1 MTVRPTPAVERR
13 VTPRLP
19 FPDGLERRRGLH
31 FCTGNVPAARP
42 KNEAPAGRAQSP
54 RAADRTFIAAPF
66 RDVAR
71 AHEVDVRR
79 RATPAAGAAAGSP
92 AESAARRT
100 SQARTRRGY
109 ESRASRSACL
119 LLLDRSR
126 HVPCLTP
133 LWVSRL
139 FVRKDAPPRVW
150 TIGVVCSRPKGV
162 WAGVGRTSRSGVRA
176 FRRSRCSSAR
186 DRRPR
191 TRDPAS
197 EIGPA
202 PVVGGC

>member
-19 FPDGLERRRGLH
+19 FPDGLERCRGLH

-92 AESAARRT
+92 ADRRPAERARLERGEDT
-100 SQARTRRGY
+100 SRVRHVPRACSCSIVPGTSRVSRLFGCPGFLFARTRRRGFGRLVWCV
-109 ESRASRSACL
+109 RARRVCGQGLAGRDVQASGRSAG
-119 LLLDRSR
+119 RAVAAR
-126 HVPCLTP
+126 ETGGRVPGTQ
-133 LWVSRL
+133 
-139 FVRKDAPPRVW
+139 RV
-150 TIGVVCSRPKGV
+150 
-162 WAGVGRTSRSGVRA
+162 RSGQ
-176 FRRSRCSSAR
+176 RRS
-186 DRRPR
+186 
-191 TRDPAS
+191 
-197 EIGPA
+197 
-202 PVVGGC
+202 